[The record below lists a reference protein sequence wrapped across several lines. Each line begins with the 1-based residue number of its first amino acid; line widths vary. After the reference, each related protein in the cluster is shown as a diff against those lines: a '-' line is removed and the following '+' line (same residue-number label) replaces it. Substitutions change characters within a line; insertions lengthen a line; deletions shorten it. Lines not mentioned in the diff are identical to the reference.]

1 MNQKTRIAEMAKEAL
16 RAGEARKVEVLRY
29 FLSLLQKRELE
40 LPPGEMEEKE
50 VLQVLQKEAKKK
62 EEAKVMFA
70 KAGRDD
76 LVKELEEE
84 LVILGQFLPESLGET
99 EVEKIIR
106 EERAK
111 GGEMQFGELMR
122 AAMGRL
128 QGRADGRVVSGL
140 VKKVLDEQEG

>member
-1 MNQKTRIAEMAKEAL
+1 
-16 RAGEARKVEVLRY
+16 
-29 FLSLLQKRELE
+29 
-40 LPPGEMEEKE
+40 
-50 VLQVLQKEAKKK
+50 
-62 EEAKVMFA
+62 MFA

-84 LVILGQFLPESLGET
+84 LVILGQFLPESLGEA
-99 EVEKIIR
+99 EVEKIVR